1 VQGGGGGGEGAHQPL
16 CQVRLVLPP
25 TILHTTQNLFSRVT
39 AIKAMERAGMD
50 LGTISKITGHKKIE
64 TIVQN
69 YSLSLEVRK
78 LVKLTKLYFLLEP
91 RVY

>member
-1 VQGGGGGGEGAHQPL
+1 
-16 CQVRLVLPP
+16 
-25 TILHTTQNLFSRVT
+25 
-39 AIKAMERAGMD
+39 MD

-78 LVKLTKLYFLLEP
+78 LVKLTMLYFLLEP

>member
-1 VQGGGGGGEGAHQPL
+1 
-16 CQVRLVLPP
+16 
-25 TILHTTQNLFSRVT
+25 
-39 AIKAMERAGMD
+39 MERAGMD

-78 LVKLTKLYFLLEP
+78 LVKLTMLGSLETCVKGCIKAVTLSMNP
-91 RVY
+91 